1 MKQKLLQIILF
12 LVCFYFLFFTLS
24 LCGYFLIDYR
34 CLSIVTIM
42 LFSLFVISLV
52 LGSYVGSYIP
62 VVKIKPIKSLDID
75 IILLS
80 ILIISLVSTII
91 GFYYIISHYGT
102 LGFVLSH
109 GTAIREE
116 TIGDG
121 LQLKPTI
128 ISYLSSLTTIG
139 IPIALGA
146 YCFSHKKKYI
156 WYVVMFFVVVVLGD
170 LQTFGRIGILFAIF
184 LIVSY
189 TILCVRNISYLR
201 CVFCTIILVT
211 ILMLP
216 KFIRAGNT
224 LEGMGSRYEPYMIW
238 NLPNCFEPI
247 ITIYAYYFSGI
258 FALDYLLEQNI
269 EYSYGTRNLS
279 ALYNLLNRIFESQD
293 GRNSIIADVA
303 YVPFDTNIY
312 TIVGELYLD
321 WGVLGVFLGALIYGV
336 VIGSIFRYKGVF
348 ALSLKIVLIAW
359 ILETPIYNIFSF
371 GGYFMMFVILIIFT
385 LLFDAKGFNYYRKL

>member
-1 MKQKLLQIILF
+1 M
-12 LVCFYFLFFTLS
+12 
-24 LCGYFLIDYR
+24 
-34 CLSIVTIM
+34 
-42 LFSLFVISLV
+42 
-52 LGSYVGSYIP
+52 
-62 VVKIKPIKSLDID
+62 
-75 IILLS
+75 
-80 ILIISLVSTII
+80 
-91 GFYYIISHYGT
+91 
-102 LGFVLSH
+102 
-109 GTAIREE
+109 
-116 TIGDG
+116 
-121 LQLKPTI
+121 
-128 ISYLSSLTTIG
+128 
-139 IPIALGA
+139 
-146 YCFSHKKKYI
+146 
-156 WYVVMFFVVVVLGD
+156 
-170 LQTFGRIGILFAIF
+170 
-184 LIVSY
+184 
-189 TILCVRNISYLR
+189 
-201 CVFCTIILVT
+201 
-211 ILMLP
+211 
-216 KFIRAGNT
+216 
-224 LEGMGSRYEPYMIW
+224 EGMGSRYEPYMIW

-279 ALYNLLNRIFESQD
+279 ALYNLLNRIFEFQD